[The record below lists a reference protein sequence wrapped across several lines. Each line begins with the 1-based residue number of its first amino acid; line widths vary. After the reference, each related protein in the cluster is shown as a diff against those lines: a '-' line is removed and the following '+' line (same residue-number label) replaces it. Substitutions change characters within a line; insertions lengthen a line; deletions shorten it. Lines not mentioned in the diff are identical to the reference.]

1 MTRVIRSLPR
11 FGKSREG
18 AALVE
23 FSLLAPVLILLMCG
37 LAEFANAMRQYHVM
51 EKGVRDAARYLTRVP
66 MSGCTLNG
74 ASVTA
79 AQYLALTGQTAAGGD
94 YFLDQWND
102 PSTVTVVLAACV
114 ANAPRV
120 YRGHDQMPVIEVTA
134 QAAYEDLGMLSV
146 LGFDELQLEVSH
158 QQLWIGN

>member
-1 MTRVIRSLPR
+1 VIRLLSR
-11 FGKSREG
+11 FWKARDG

-37 LAEFANAMRQYHVM
+37 LSEFGNALRQYHIM

-74 ASVTA
+74 GSVTA
-79 AQYLALTGQTAAGGD
+79 AQYLALTGQTTAGGD
-94 YFLDQWND
+94 YFLDQWTD
-102 PSTVTVVLAACV
+102 PSTVTVALAQCV

-134 QAAYEDLGMLSV
+134 QAPYQDLGLLSV
-146 LGFDELQLEVSH
+146 IGIGDLQLEVSH

>member
-1 MTRVIRSLPR
+1 VIRLLSR
-11 FGKSREG
+11 FGKAREG
-18 AALVE
+18 ASLVE

-37 LAEFANAMRQYHVM
+37 LSEFANAMRQYHIM

-74 ASVTA
+74 GSVTA
-79 AQYLALTGQTAAGGD
+79 AQNLALTGQTTAGGS
-94 YFLDQWND
+94 YFLPTWTD
-102 PSTVTVVLAACV
+102 PSTVTVAVADCV
-114 ANAPRV
+114 SNTPRV

-134 QAAYEDLGMLSV
+134 QAPYQDLGMLSV
-146 LGFDELQLEVSH
+146 IGIGEIELEVRH